1 MLQDTIAQME
11 EEKVSPND
19 QLEEFEESDIVKR
32 FRQKARKNERA
43 GVDELG
49 ELRTAAVK
57 HLPVF
62 IQTLSQTGYELQINE
77 TILCILIKAKFRP
90 SEIAVLMNLSP
101 QNITNLR
108 ARLNKKMFH
117 TDKGARDFNEKI
129 INLSS
134 S

>member
-1 MLQDTIAQME
+1 M
-11 EEKVSPND
+11 EKVKCSSHD
-19 QLEEFEESDIVKR
+19 HFDEFLGSDIIMRLK
-32 FRQKARKNERA
+32 QKAENNEYA
-43 GVDELG
+43 NMTELN
-49 ELRTAAVK
+49 ELRDSAIIN
-57 HLPVF
+57 LPVF
-62 IQTLSQTGYELQINE
+62 IKTLNQTGYELQSHEIQ
-77 TILCILIKAKFRP
+77 LCILIKAGFRP

-117 TDKGARDFNEKI
+117 ADKGARDFDEKI